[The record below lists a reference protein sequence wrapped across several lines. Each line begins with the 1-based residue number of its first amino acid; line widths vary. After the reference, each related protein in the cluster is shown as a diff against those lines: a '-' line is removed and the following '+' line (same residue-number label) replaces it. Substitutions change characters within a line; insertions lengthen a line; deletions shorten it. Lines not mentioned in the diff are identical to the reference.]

1 MGERVEPIPGCPGC
15 AALAE
20 RVAVLERQVAELLA
34 RLNQNSRN
42 SNRPPS
48 TDPPNAPPRRRR
60 PPSGLRPGG
69 QPGHEPNSRPL
80 LPPEQC
86 SAVLDH
92 RPVACRDCGGPL
104 SGDDPDPLRHQVADL
119 PPVKPTV
126 TEHRRHA
133 LRCKR
138 CGTVTR
144 AELPPGTPSGAFGP
158 RVAGLV
164 TLLTGAY
171 HLSKRAVEVVL
182 GDCFGI
188 EMALGSVSNLEQ
200 VASAALASPVAEA
213 RAHVQAQP
221 SVNADETGWWEKAR
235 RAWLWVATTLLV
247 TVFLVRRSRGALVA
261 KELLGPG
268 YAGVVGSDRWSGYR
282 WIALEQRQLCWSH
295 IGRDFEAMA
304 EAGGEA
310 ARVGKGL
317 LDHRDQLFKWWH
329 RVRDGT
335 LERSSFRTYVMGD
348 FRGEVFGLFEKGTR
362 CGHRK
367 TEGMCR
373 EILGVEEA
381 LWTFVKVPGVE
392 PTNNAAER
400 ALRPAVLWRKGC
412 FGTASESGSVFV
424 ERVLT
429 VVTTLRQQGRH
440 VLDYLTAACEAALRG
455 EPAPSLL
462 PGWAAAGRQ
471 AA

>member
-1 MGERVEPIPGCPGC
+1 MATGLEPIPGCPGC
-15 AALAE
+15 AALAA
-20 RVAVLERQVAELLA
+20 RVAELERQVAELLA
-34 RLNQNSRN
+34 RVNQNSRN
-42 SNRPPS
+42 SSRPPS
-48 TDPPNAPPRRRR
+48 SDPPNAPPRRRK
-60 PPSGLRPGG
+60 PPSGLHPGG

-92 RPVACRDCGGPL
+92 RPATCGECGGPL
-104 SGDDPDPLRHQVADL
+104 SGDDPDPLRNQVTEL

-133 LRCKR
+133 LRCAR
-138 CGTVTR
+138 CGEVTR
-144 AELPPGTPSGAFGP
+144 ADLPPGTPPGAFGP
-158 RVAGLV
+158 RVTGLV
-164 TLLTGAY
+164 ALLTGAY

-182 GDCFGI
+182 EDCFGI

-200 VASAALASPVAEA
+200 AATGALAAPVAEA
-213 RAHVQAQP
+213 RTFVQALP

-235 RAWLWVATTLLV
+235 RAWLWVASTLLV

-261 KELLGPG
+261 QELLGRG

-282 WIALEQRQLCWSH
+282 WIALEHRQLCWAH
-295 IGRDFEAMA
+295 LGRDFEAIA
-304 EAGGEA
+304 EAGGDA

-317 LDHRDQLFKWWH
+317 LDRRDLLFKWWH

-335 LERSSFRTYVMGD
+335 LRHSSFRTYVD
-348 FRGEVFGLFEKGTR
+348 RLRPEVFGLLQEGTR
-362 CGHRK
+362 CGDRK

-400 ALRPAVLWRKGC
+400 ALRPAVLWRKGS
-412 FGTASESGSVFV
+412 FGTHSPAGSVFV

-429 VVTTLRQQGRH
+429 AVTTLRQQGRH

-462 PGWAAAGRQ
+462 PAAASAGRQ